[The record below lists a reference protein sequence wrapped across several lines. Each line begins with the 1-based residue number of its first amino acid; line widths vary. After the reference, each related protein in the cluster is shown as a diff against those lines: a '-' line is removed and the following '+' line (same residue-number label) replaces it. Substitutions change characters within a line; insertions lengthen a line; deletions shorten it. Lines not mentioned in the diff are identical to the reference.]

1 MGGKDPSIKYFRFDI
16 YQFMSKLDLR
26 THVGVL
32 EFFTPV
38 FDWIDNAVASGHNVL
53 VHCLAGAHRAGTT
66 GVAYCLY
73 GSNLDYK
80 TAIAAC
86 KACRP
91 IVDPMGDLTD
101 LLRVLEVAIAKARE
115 TGRSSSRQI
124 EPPKTAKSVQVWV
137 QNVTGEKIYPLDC
150 DLGWL
155 TKQLQEAVMSTAPAD
170 FVDQGGDS
178 CLMFNGDRL
187 DCTSE
192 VTLA

>member
-73 GSNLDYK
+73 GYNLDYR

-101 LLRVLEVAIAKARE
+101 LLRMLEVAIVKARE
-115 TGRSSSRQI
+115 SGYASRQI
-124 EPPKTAKSVQVWV
+124 APATTAEPIQLWV
-137 QNVTGEKIYPLDC
+137 QNVTGEKTFALDC
-150 DLGWL
+150 DAAWS
-155 TKQLQEAVMSTAPAD
+155 TRQLHDAVFATAPDD
-170 FVDQGGDS
+170 FMDKGGEGF
-178 CLMFNGDRL
+178 LMFDGKRL
-187 DCTSE
+187 G
-192 VTLA
+192 